1 MIIAWEATPRP
12 PTPASSSHWV
22 ALGGVHQITAGT
34 TVMASDTRQKYASM
48 VTWLSPTG
56 RRFTRQTA
64 RAMPATE
71 ASATRAAGSKVEAPG
86 RTMTS
91 TPRKPTAVATHRR
104 QRSEEHKSEHQSL
117 M

>member
-48 VTWLSPTG
+48 VTWLPPTG
-56 RRFTRQTA
+56 RRFTRQTP
-64 RAMPATE
+64 RAMPPTE
-71 ASATRAAGSKVEAPG
+71 ANAPRAAGPHVEPPG
-86 RTMTS
+86 RPLQR
-91 TPRKPTAVATHRR
+91 TPKHPTADAPHRR
-104 QRSEEHKSEHQSL
+104 PTPTPPHPATPS
-117 M
+117 